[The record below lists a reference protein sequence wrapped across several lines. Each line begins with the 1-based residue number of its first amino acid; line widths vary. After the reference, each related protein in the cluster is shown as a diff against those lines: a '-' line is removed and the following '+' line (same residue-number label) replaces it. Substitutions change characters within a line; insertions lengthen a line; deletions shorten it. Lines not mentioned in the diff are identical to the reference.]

1 MQLIQLKLNNDTVHQ
16 VTEAN
21 VADLLFENYKMLVKS
36 MIGGKKLVAKK
47 LTSLKK
53 PYEKLKKNLNKVV
66 LDKIQ
71 QAIEFLNS
79 MV

>member
-1 MQLIQLKLNNDTVHQ
+1 
-16 VTEAN
+16 
-21 VADLLFENYKMLVKS
+21 

-47 LTSLKK
+47 LASLKK